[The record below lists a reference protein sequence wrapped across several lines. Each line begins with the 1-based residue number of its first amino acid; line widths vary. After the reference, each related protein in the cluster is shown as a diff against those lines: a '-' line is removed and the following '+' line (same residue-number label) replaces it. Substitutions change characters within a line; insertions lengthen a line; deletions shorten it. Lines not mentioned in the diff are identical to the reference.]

1 MIVSP
6 LRMQQPWSESHT
18 IRRVQITET
27 HLNDCVTTQDAAALV
42 GVQHTVPMEDWHQ
55 TCMQDTLN
63 GLLWPGTD
71 NPLRRLP
78 RGECLGTN
86 SHGCCYWC
94 LLYTAVSKAKGQCHW
109 WYNCQVFHKQQKL
122 HSALNAKATFDKGNT
137 ERHLGMLFM
146 IQQQTVWQFQPASDV
161 IYLWWFMTK

>member
-1 MIVSP
+1 MVSP
-6 LRMQQPWSESHT
+6 LRIQQPQPESLT
-18 IRRVQITET
+18 MRQVQITGT
-27 HLNDCVTTQDAAALV
+27 DLNDGVATQDAAALV
-42 GVQHTVPMEDWHQ
+42 RVQHTVPMEDWHQ
-55 TCMQDTLN
+55 TCIQDTLD

-86 SHGCCYWC
+86 SHGCRYWC
-94 LLYTAVSKAKGQCHW
+94 LLYTTVSNGNDGVIDDTTARCFTNSK
-109 WYNCQVFHKQQKL
+109 NCIQRLMLQQHL
-122 HSALNAKATFDKGNT
+122 TNGNI

-146 IQQQTVWQFQPASDV
+146 IQQQTVQQFQPASDA